1 MLTYLLQSSTCLIIL
16 YGIYHF
22 ILAEMTFFK
31 YNRAYLL
38 LSILASLMIPI
49 LAPLLV
55 LPEESVPVLHWSHL
69 AGDIT
74 YIVADNAVSVFDWK
88 SLMGNVLWAIYFVG
102 VLVVLLKMMYGLTKI
117 FRYYQQGQKED
128 FNGFRIITTEAVHL
142 PFKF

>member
-1 MLTYLLQSSTCLIIL
+1 
-16 YGIYHF
+16 
-22 ILAEMTFFK
+22 MTFFK

-74 YIVADNAVSVFDWK
+74 YIVADNEVSDFDWK
-88 SLMGNVLWAIYFVG
+88 CLMVNVLWVVYFVG
-102 VLVVLLKMMYGLTKI
+102 VVVVLLKMIYGLSKI
-117 FRYYQQGQKED
+117 FRYYRQGQKED
-128 FNGFRIITTEAVHL
+128 VNG
-142 PFKF
+142 